1 MIRVLVVDDSAI
13 VRKVLTEELGRYP
26 DIEVVGAAVDPYVA
40 RDMIVRLNPDVI
52 TLDIEMPRMDGLSF
66 LAKLMKHRP
75 MPVVVVSSLTPENSD
90 TALRALELGAV
101 EVMCKP
107 GSAYSTADIS
117 RRLVQAVR
125 AAARSRPAAL
135 RGLPAVSP
143 VPPASGRFR
152 LQTTRKIVAIG
163 ASTGG
168 TGALEVVL
176 QGFPADTPGTVVV
189 QHIPEHFTN
198 AFAKRLDGLCTMQV
212 REARDGDE
220 VVTGL
225 CLIAPGDHHM
235 VLDRSGAVYLVR
247 LKSGPMVHYQRPAV
261 DPLFES
267 VARHA
272 GVNAVGA
279 ILTGMGSD
287 GADGLLAMRRAGART
302 IAQDEQTCVVFGMP
316 REAIKVG
323 AAEEVLPLPQ
333 IAPAVLRLLQE
344 APRSSQAA

>member
-40 RDMIVRLNPDVI
+40 RGMIVRLNPDVI

-101 EVMCKP
+101 DVMCKP

-117 RRLVQAVR
+117 RRLVQAIR

-135 RGLPAVSP
+135 CALPALSP
-143 VPPASGRFR
+143 VPPPSGRFQF
-152 LQTTRKIVAIG
+152 QTTRKIVALG

-168 TGALEVVL
+168 TKALEVVL

-189 QHIPEHFTN
+189 QHMPEHFTN
-198 AFAKRLDGLCTMQV
+198 AFAKRLDKLCAMHV
-212 REARDGDE
+212 REARDRDE
-220 VVTGL
+220 VVAGL

-235 VLDRSGAVYLVR
+235 VLERSGAVHMVR
-247 LKSGPMVHYQRPAV
+247 LKDGPMVHYQRPAV

-302 IAQDEQTCVVFGMP
+302 LAQDEQTCVVFGMP
-316 REAIKVG
+316 REAIKLG
-323 AAEEVLPLPQ
+323 AAEEVLPLPH

-344 APRSSQAA
+344 APRSWQAA

>member
-13 VRKVLTEELGRYP
+13 VRKVLTEELNRYP

-75 MPVVVVSSLTPENSD
+75 MPVVVVSSLTPENSE

-107 GSAYSTADIS
+107 GSAYSTVDIS

-125 AAARSRPAAL
+125 AAARSRPAAF
-135 RGLPAVSP
+135 RALPAVAP
-143 VPPASGRFR
+143 VAPVAGRFQ

-189 QHIPEHFTN
+189 QHMPEHFTN
-198 AFAKRLDGLCTMQV
+198 AFAKRLDGLCAIQV

-220 VVTGL
+220 VVAGL
-225 CLIAPGDHHM
+225 CLIAPGNRHM
-235 VLDRSGAVYLVR
+235 VLERSGAVYQVR
-247 LKSGPMVHYQRPAV
+247 LKDGPMVHYQRPAV
-261 DPLFES
+261 DPLLDS

-272 GVNAVGA
+272 GVNSVGA

-302 IAQDEQTCVVFGMP
+302 LVQDEKTCIVFGMP
-316 REAIKVG
+316 AQAIKLG
-323 AAEEVLPLPQ
+323 AAEQVLPLPE
-333 IAPAVLRLLQE
+333 IAPAILRLLQE
-344 APRSSQAA
+344 PARMVRAA

>member
-40 RDMIVRLNPDVI
+40 RDMILRLKPDVI

-75 MPVVVVSSLTPENSD
+75 MPVVVVSSLTPQNSA
-90 TALRALELGAV
+90 TALRALDLGAV

-125 AAARSRPAAL
+125 AAARSRPVAL
-135 RGLPAVSP
+135 HALPSTP
-143 VPPASGRFR
+143 HVPPVSGRFQ
-152 LQTTRKIVAIG
+152 LETTRKIVAIG

-168 TGALEVVL
+168 TAALEVVL
-176 QGFPADTPGTVVV
+176 RNFPADTPGTVVV
-189 QHIPEHFTN
+189 QHMPQHFTA
-198 AFAKRLDGLCTMQV
+198 AFAERHDGICVMQV
-212 REARDGDE
+212 REARDRDE

-225 CLIAPGDHHM
+225 CLIAPGDRHM
-235 VLDRSGAVYLVR
+235 VLERSGAVYLVR
-247 LKSGPMVHYQRPAV
+247 LKDGPMVHYQRPAV

-279 ILTGMGSD
+279 VLTGMGSD
-287 GADGLLAMRRAGART
+287 GAAGLLAMRRAGART
-302 IAQDEQTCVVFGMP
+302 LVQDEQTCVVFGMP
-316 REAIKVG
+316 REAIKLG
-323 AAEEVLPLPQ
+323 AAEEVLPLDQ
-333 IAPAVLRLLQE
+333 IAPAILRRLQE
-344 APRSSQAA
+344 APRTSQAA

>member
-26 DIEVVGAAVDPYVA
+26 DIEVVGAAIDPYIA
-40 RDMIVRLNPDVI
+40 RDMIVRLKPDVI

-66 LAKLMKHRP
+66 LSKLMKHRP
-75 MPVVVVSSLTPENSD
+75 MPVVVVSSLTPENSE

-107 GSAYSTADIS
+107 GAAYSTADIS

-125 AAARSRPAAL
+125 AAARSKPAAL
-135 RGLPAVSP
+135 RLSPAATP
-143 VPPASGRFR
+143 VTPAAGSFQ

-168 TGALEVVL
+168 TAALEVVL
-176 QGFPADTPGTVVV
+176 RGFPADTPGIVVV
-189 QHIPEHFTN
+189 QHMPEHFTN
-198 AFAKRLDGLCTMQV
+198 AFAKRLDGLCAMQV
-212 REARDGDE
+212 REARDRDE

-225 CLIAPGDHHM
+225 CLIAPGNKHM
-235 VLDRSGAVYLVR
+235 ILDRSGAVYHVR
-247 LKSGPMVHYQRPAV
+247 LKDGPMVHYQRPAV

-267 VARHA
+267 VARNA

-287 GADGLLAMRRAGART
+287 GAAGLLAMRQAGART
-302 IAQDEQTCVVFGMP
+302 LVQDEKTCVVFGMP
-316 REAIKVG
+316 REALRVG
-323 AAEEVLPLPQ
+323 AAEEAVPLPQ
-333 IAPAVLRLLQE
+333 VASTILRILQE
-344 APRSSQAA
+344 APRPAQAA